1 MNSTSRLSRTQNN
14 LCAEHAV
21 VVGFAVLVALLAADC
36 RHAPLP
42 EKRSSTSGER
52 SQQANVQSAP
62 AAPARPAF
70 TWPHFAVQVAAY
82 EQRSGAEVLAS
93 RLSAETGFQTLV
105 APVEV
110 QGKTYYRVRIMVET
124 KDQADDLANTFLR
137 TSKLKVWVVP
147 L

>member
-1 MNSTSRLSRTQNN
+1 
-14 LCAEHAV
+14 
-21 VVGFAVLVALLAADC
+21 
-36 RHAPLP
+36 
-42 EKRSSTSGER
+42 
-52 SQQANVQSAP
+52 VQSAP